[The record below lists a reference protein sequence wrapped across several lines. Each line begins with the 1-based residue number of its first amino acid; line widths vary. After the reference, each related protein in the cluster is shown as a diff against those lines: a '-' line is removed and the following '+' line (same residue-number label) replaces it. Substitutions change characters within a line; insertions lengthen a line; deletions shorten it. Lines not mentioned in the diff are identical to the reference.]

1 MFSSRLYQFC
11 VATILCIFLSH
22 ASFHAEMCA
31 ETEKQALLKLK
42 EGFVHEMELLSSWN
56 GDDCC
61 KWKGVSCNNL
71 TGHVTSLHL
80 RFSNFTIVE
89 DLNYLLDTMPVMEFF
104 SGPTALGGMIDSS
117 ICELQH
123 LTFLDL
129 SHNDL
134 VGEIPKC
141 IGSLGQLTQLKL
153 AWNGLNSVSDALS
166 NLSNL
171 QYLDLRKNDFVASDL
186 NWLSHLSTLRYL
198 DLSKNN
204 LGAVIDWP
212 SSISKIP
219 FLSELYL
226 NDCGLPQVNPESI
239 NHINSSTFLQILS
252 LSGNNFDSSILS
264 WVLNVS
270 KVLTVLDL
278 SHNELDGGII
288 KSFNTL
294 CQLKKLY
301 LGSNKLSDLL
311 SDYLPEFCSAKDLEV
326 LNLDHNA
333 FVNGSLPDFSM
344 FSSLERLSLQN
355 TSIVGPLSFGHLPR
369 LKALDLSLNNLSG
382 SLPVFEVTKYSSLHF
397 LDLSHNKLSGTL
409 PYTIGQLSNLW
420 FLSISSNELNGNI
433 SEEHLSKLSGLKIF
447 DVSQNSLSFNLN
459 SDWIPPF
466 QLVALYASSC
476 ILGPQFPMW
485 LKQQR
490 KLQVLQISNTHIMDV
505 FPEWFGDISSSL
517 LYINVSQNK
526 LSGVLPKSLSEMCAE
541 TEKQALLKLK
551 EGFVHQTE
559 LLSSWNGDDCCKWKG
574 VSCNNLTGHVTSL
587 HLTFSNFTKV
597 EDLNYLLDT
606 MPVMEFFSGPRALGG
621 RIDSS
626 ICELQDLTFLDLSHN
641 HLVGEIPKCIG
652 SLGQLTHLKLAWNGL
667 NSVSDALSN
676 LSNLQYLDL
685 EKNDFVASD
694 LNWLSHLSTLRY
706 LDLSNNNLGAVIDWP
721 SSISKIP
728 FLSELHLND
737 CRLPQVNPKSISHV
751 NSSTFLQILSLSGN
765 NFDSSILSWVL
776 NVSKVLTV
784 LDLSHNELDGGIIK
798 SFNSLCQ
805 LKKLYLGSNKLSDLL
820 SDYLPEFC
828 SAKDLEVLNLDHNPF
843 GNGSLP
849 DFSMFSSLERLSL
862 ENTSIVGPL
871 SFGHLPRLKAL
882 DLSLNNLSGS
892 LPVFEVT
899 KFSSLHFLDL
909 SHNKLSGTLPYTIGQ
924 LSNLWFLS
932 ISSNE
937 FNGNISEEHLLKLS
951 GLKIFDVSQNSL
963 SFNLSSDWV
972 PPFQLVALYASSCI
986 LGSQFPMWLKQQ
998 RKLQVLQISNTHI
1011 MDVFPEWFGDISSS
1025 LLYINVSH
1033 NKLSGVLPKSLSG
1046 IKTGIM
1052 CTWDFS
1058 FNNLSGPLPPFPPKV
1073 YKLFLSNNM
1082 FTGFE
1087 SSFCETSP
1095 LFVTYLELYSNARTG
1110 PLPNC
1115 WQKFQ
1120 NLEILNLAN
1129 NSLSGTVPESFGNL
1143 QSILWMQLNSN
1154 NFSGEIP
1161 SLSLCKRIR
1170 FIDFG
1175 DNNLEGTLQTLLEL
1189 DHLEVLLLG
1198 GLIPQGYQL
1207 DTFDNSSYVGNIGLC
1222 GWPLENQCPGDVI
1235 PPRGRVE
1242 KNEDQVL
1249 SFEFYLSLGLGF
1261 CVGFWSV
1268 CGTLM
1273 VKSSWRR
1280 AYFQLFITVSD
1291 WMYVTVVIFV
1301 ARMKTRFRI

>member
-22 ASFHAEMCA
+22 ASFHA
-31 ETEKQALLKLK
+31 
-42 EGFVHEMELLSSWN
+42 
-56 GDDCC
+56 
-61 KWKGVSCNNL
+61 
-71 TGHVTSLHL
+71 
-80 RFSNFTIVE
+80 
-89 DLNYLLDTMPVMEFF
+89 
-104 SGPTALGGMIDSS
+104 
-117 ICELQH
+117 
-123 LTFLDL
+123 
-129 SHNDL
+129 
-134 VGEIPKC
+134 
-141 IGSLGQLTQLKL
+141 
-153 AWNGLNSVSDALS
+153 
-166 NLSNL
+166 
-171 QYLDLRKNDFVASDL
+171 
-186 NWLSHLSTLRYL
+186 
-198 DLSKNN
+198 
-204 LGAVIDWP
+204 
-212 SSISKIP
+212 
-219 FLSELYL
+219 
-226 NDCGLPQVNPESI
+226 
-239 NHINSSTFLQILS
+239 
-252 LSGNNFDSSILS
+252 
-264 WVLNVS
+264 
-270 KVLTVLDL
+270 
-278 SHNELDGGII
+278 
-288 KSFNTL
+288 
-294 CQLKKLY
+294 
-301 LGSNKLSDLL
+301 
-311 SDYLPEFCSAKDLEV
+311 
-326 LNLDHNA
+326 
-333 FVNGSLPDFSM
+333 
-344 FSSLERLSLQN
+344 
-355 TSIVGPLSFGHLPR
+355 
-369 LKALDLSLNNLSG
+369 
-382 SLPVFEVTKYSSLHF
+382 
-397 LDLSHNKLSGTL
+397 
-409 PYTIGQLSNLW
+409 
-420 FLSISSNELNGNI
+420 
-433 SEEHLSKLSGLKIF
+433 
-447 DVSQNSLSFNLN
+447 
-459 SDWIPPF
+459 
-466 QLVALYASSC
+466 
-476 ILGPQFPMW
+476 
-485 LKQQR
+485 
-490 KLQVLQISNTHIMDV
+490 
-505 FPEWFGDISSSL
+505 
-517 LYINVSQNK
+517 
-526 LSGVLPKSLSEMCAE
+526 EMCAE

-587 HLTFSNFTKV
+587 HLTFSNFTKH
-597 EDLNYLLDT
+597 L
-606 MPVMEFFSGPRALGG
+606 S
-621 RIDSS
+621 
-626 ICELQDLTFLDLSHN
+626 FLDLSHN
-641 HLVGEIPKCIG
+641 DLVGEIPKCIG

-685 EKNDFVASD
+685 RKNDFVASD

-728 FLSELHLND
+728 FLSELYLND
-737 CRLPQVNPKSISHV
+737 CGLPQVNPKSISHV

-986 LGSQFPMWLKQQ
+986 LGPQFPMWLKQQ

-1095 LFVTYLELYSNARTG
+1095 LFVTYLELYSNALTG

-1198 GLIPQGYQL
+1198 GNRIRGSIPTSLCNILSLKLLDFSSNNITGEIPQCIGDINEMSYVEFGVDYTFFGTSAPLIFHDSGIGKFYDLPIIFKSIDISDNHLTGEIPQSITSLVGLIALNLSRNNLTGFIPDSFGRLVNLESLDLSRNHLHGRIPSSFSQLHFLTVLNLSFNNLTGLVPVGPQL
-1207 DTFDNSSYVGNIGLC
+1207 DTFDNSSYVENIGLC
-1222 GWPLENQCPGDVI
+1222 GLPLENQCPGDVI

-1291 WMYVTVVIFV
+1291 WMYATVVIFT
-1301 ARMKTRFRI
+1301 ARVKTRFRI

>member
-1 MFSSRLYQFC
+1 MFSSRLYHFC
-11 VATILCIFLSH
+11 VATILCIFLCH

-71 TGHVTSLHL
+71 TGHVTSLDL

-104 SGPTALGGMIDSS
+104 SGTTALGGMIDSS

-186 NWLSHLSTLRYL
+186 DWLSHLSTLRYL
-198 DLSKNN
+198 DLSNNN

-226 NDCGLPQVNPESI
+226 NDCGLPQVNPQSMS
-239 NHINSSTFLQILS
+239 HINSSTFLQILS

-278 SHNELDGGII
+278 SHNELDG
-288 KSFNTL
+288 S
-294 CQLKKLY
+294 
-301 LGSNKLSDLL
+301 
-311 SDYLPEFCSAKDLEV
+311 
-326 LNLDHNA
+326 
-333 FVNGSLPDFSM
+333 
-344 FSSLERLSLQN
+344 
-355 TSIVGPLSFGHLPR
+355 
-369 LKALDLSLNNLSG
+369 
-382 SLPVFEVTKYSSLHF
+382 
-397 LDLSHNKLSGTL
+397 
-409 PYTIGQLSNLW
+409 
-420 FLSISSNELNGNI
+420 
-433 SEEHLSKLSGLKIF
+433 
-447 DVSQNSLSFNLN
+447 
-459 SDWIPPF
+459 
-466 QLVALYASSC
+466 
-476 ILGPQFPMW
+476 
-485 LKQQR
+485 
-490 KLQVLQISNTHIMDV
+490 
-505 FPEWFGDISSSL
+505 
-517 LYINVSQNK
+517 
-526 LSGVLPKSLSEMCAE
+526 
-541 TEKQALLKLK
+541 
-551 EGFVHQTE
+551 
-559 LLSSWNGDDCCKWKG
+559 
-574 VSCNNLTGHVTSL
+574 
-587 HLTFSNFTKV
+587 
-597 EDLNYLLDT
+597 
-606 MPVMEFFSGPRALGG
+606 
-621 RIDSS
+621 
-626 ICELQDLTFLDLSHN
+626 
-641 HLVGEIPKCIG
+641 
-652 SLGQLTHLKLAWNGL
+652 
-667 NSVSDALSN
+667 
-676 LSNLQYLDL
+676 
-685 EKNDFVASD
+685 
-694 LNWLSHLSTLRY
+694 
-706 LDLSNNNLGAVIDWP
+706 
-721 SSISKIP
+721 
-728 FLSELHLND
+728 
-737 CRLPQVNPKSISHV
+737 
-751 NSSTFLQILSLSGN
+751 
-765 NFDSSILSWVL
+765 
-776 NVSKVLTV
+776 
-784 LDLSHNELDGGIIK
+784 IIK

-805 LKKLYLGSNKLSDLL
+805 LKKLYLGSNKLSDQL
-820 SDYLPEFC
+820 SDYLRELC

-843 GNGSLP
+843 VNGSLP
-849 DFSMFSSLERLSL
+849 DFSLFSSLERLSL
-862 ENTSIVGPL
+862 QHTSIVGPL

-909 SHNKLSGTLPYTIGQ
+909 SHNKLSGTLPSTIGQ

-937 FNGNISEEHLLKLS
+937 LNGNIREEHLLKLS
-951 GLKIFDVSQNSL
+951 ELKIFDVSQNSL
-963 SFNLSSDWV
+963 SFNLNSDWV

-986 LGSQFPMWLKQQ
+986 LGPQFPMWLKQQ

-1011 MDVFPEWFGDISSS
+1011 MDLFPEWFGDISSS
-1025 LLYINVSH
+1025 LLYVNVSH

-1052 CTWDFS
+1052 STWDFS

-1073 YKLFLSNNM
+1073 YELFLSNNM
-1082 FTGFE
+1082 FTGFV

-1095 LFVTYLELYSNARTG
+1095 LSVTYLDLSSNALTG

-1120 NLEILNLAN
+1120 NLEVLNLAN
-1129 NSLSGTVPESFGNL
+1129 NSLSGRVPESFGNL
-1143 QSILWMQLNSN
+1143 QSISSMHLNSN

-1161 SLSLCKRIR
+1161 SLTLCKRSFR
-1170 FIDFG
+1170 FVDFG
-1175 DNNLEGTLQTLLEL
+1175 DNNLEGTLKTLLEL
-1189 DHLEVLLLG
+1189 DHLVVLRLRGNRIRGSIPTSLCNILSLKVLDLSSNNITGEIPQCIGHISAMSDREFRRETILYGTSAPLIFHDSGIGHFIDEISLTWKGRNYELGRVLGLLKAIDISNNHLTG
-1198 GLIPQGYQL
+1198 EIPQSITSLVGLIALNLSRNNLTGFIPDNFGRLERLDSLDLSRNHLDGRIPTSFSNISLTYMDLSFNNLSGLIPLSAELQS
-1207 DTFDNSSYVGNIGLC
+1207 FDVSSYVGNIGLC
-1222 GWPLENQCPGDVI
+1222 GSPLENQCPVEGI

-1242 KNEDQVL
+1242 INDDEL
-1249 SFEFYLSLGLGF
+1249 GFYIGRWLGF

-1280 AYFQLFITVSD
+1280 AYFQLFITVTD
-1291 WMYVTVVIFV
+1291 WMYVTVVIFT
-1301 ARMKTRFRI
+1301 ARMKRKFRS